1 MVGTSSHVLQG
12 ALTLFM
18 LLMGTLI
25 AWGALGALRWE
36 IFVKDRGARSA
47 RMLRIV
53 LAMILGSALSGF
65 VAQYISATNALRG

>member
-1 MVGTSSHVLQG
+1 MAGTSSQGLQG

-36 IFVKDRGARSA
+36 IFVKDRTTRSA